1 LGRKPRGFLRLAAA
15 VAQPVRRFGARL
27 SGPGKVRSLAEW
39 RDRPR
44 CVIACV
50 EGRMNARPVRP
61 MRSRWPRQVSLELFQ
76 PTSDAIAALLLPGAA
91 RAAALSVPNGS
102 TVTTSAI
109 IGSTN
114 TVIFT
119 GGTLQANGSGNGNK
133 PMKLDDH
140 ATNTIDANGQG
151 FTFNGVIGDST
162 GKTGVITI
170 TNAAAAANVVFNN
183 TETYTGVTT
192 INSGARFKLGQSG
205 SIAAS
210 AGVVA
215 NGAFG
220 ITAGR
225 GSSIKTLSGASTGE
239 VFLGAK
245 TLTVTAA
252 AGTFGGVIRNTGGL
266 TNQGGVQT
274 LSGTNTYTGATAI
287 GTGATLALTGTGTGS
302 IAASSG
308 TSANGTS
315 DIQNASA
322 GCPGRYDE

>member
-1 LGRKPRGFLRLAAA
+1 VRAGCWAGSPGVSCGWRLRWRNQFGDLERGSA
-15 VAQPVRRFGARL
+15 
-27 SGPGKVRSLAEW
+27 GPGKVR
-39 RDRPR
+39 
-44 CVIACV
+44 
-50 EGRMNARPVRP
+50 
-61 MRSRWPRQVSLELFQ
+61 
-76 PTSDAIAALLLPGAA
+76 
-91 RAAALSVPNGS
+91 
-102 TVTTSAI
+102 
-109 IGSTN
+109 STN

-133 PMKLDDH
+133 PMKRDDH

-151 FTFNGVIGDST
+151 FTFNGVIGEST

-170 TNAAAAANVVFNN
+170 TNGAAAANVVFNN
-183 TETYTGVTT
+183 TETYAGVTT
-192 INSGARFKLGQSG
+192 INSGARLKLGQTG

-215 NGAFG
+215 NGAFC
-220 ITAGR
+220 IAAGR

-239 VFLGAK
+239 VFLGVK

-266 TNQGGVQT
+266 TIQGGVQT

-287 GTGATLALTGTGTGS
+287 GTGTGS